1 MKMKQIPIV
10 FNFTL
15 LNLKKC
21 FEYFSETSI
30 EFPEILQSD
39 LIKFL
44 DQVLFAKKCLIAKK

>member
-21 FEYFSETSI
+21 YE
-30 EFPEILQSD
+30 D
-39 LIKFL
+39 FL
-44 DQVLFAKKCLIAKK
+44 DTFFI